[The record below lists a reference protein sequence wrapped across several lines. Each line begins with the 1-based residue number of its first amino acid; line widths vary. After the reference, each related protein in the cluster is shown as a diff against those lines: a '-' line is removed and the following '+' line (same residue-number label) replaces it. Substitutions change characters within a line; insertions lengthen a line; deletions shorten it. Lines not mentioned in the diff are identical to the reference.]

1 MRVRTIVFTLVTCLV
16 GLTLCFA
23 QDPNMGTWKLDEAKS
38 QLTGGAPKNHTVIY
52 EAAGDNIKV
61 TVHGADADGRPSHN
75 EWVGK
80 FDGQDYAVTGDP
92 TSDVRS
98 YKQIDDH
105 TLELTIKKGG
115 AVTTTGRIAV
125 SPDGKTRTVTL
136 SGTDSRGKKFES
148 TAVYDKQ

>member
-1 MRVRTIVFTLVTCLV
+1 MRIRTIVLTLVICLV

-23 QDPNMGTWKLDEAKS
+23 QDPNMGTWKPNEAKS
-38 QLTGGAPKNHTVIY
+38 QLTSGGPKNHTVIY
-52 EAAGDNIKV
+52 EAAGDQMKV
-61 TVHGADADGRPSHN
+61 TVHGVDAAGKPAHN

-80 FDGQDYAVTGDP
+80 FDGQDYAVAGDS
-92 TSDVRS
+92 TSDMRS
-98 YKQIDDH
+98 YKKIDDH

-115 AVTTTGRIAV
+115 AVTTTGRIVV

-136 SGTDSRGKKFES
+136 SGTDSMGKKFES